1 MSFSFKSP
9 VNVSP
14 VVCAPPPDAIT
25 PSTQFAPSYTFN
37 LLADVLKYKSPSAT
51 ALPPPSVVGLDAAT

>member
-1 MSFSFKSP
+1 MSLNLTSP

-14 VVCAPPPDAIT
+14 VVWAPPPDAIT

-37 LLADVLKYKSPSAT
+37 LLADVLKYKSPSASE
-51 ALPPPSVVGLDAAT
+51 LPPPSVDGLEDDI